1 MKKYTVIILLLNFL
15 NNKRQQ
21 RSCQIDNK
29 TLLYEKI
36 SKKLKKMFSKIVAAS
51 FAASAVQALEWEAPF
66 ARKRLGELSMKMPG
80 LGELSAK
87 APTFARP
94 DVMMR
99 PNFAGPEAP
108 AQFDRFDKPDQFKG
122 LGKAAPFNAFG
133 YANMDLPEVQHAPAK
148 MMPDR
153 QFGLQEGFG
162 FGMKRNFEIPPTAT
176 KFESPLGMFQGD
188 RVPFMKGARP
198 TQPAARFNRF
208 TISSLDDLSEPT
220 EAPKM
225 EKPEGLNFNRS
236 DDSRASI
243 WSYGDNI
250 SPRLYNSE
258 RKGFEYEPEPYMSFG
273 YINDERYSDGYYND
287 DYCGDGYCGD
297 AYDRGMFRG
306 HGYNR
311 GMIHGDGYDR
321 GMFRGDGYDH
331 GLFHEDDYDSVTFR
345 DDDYDTVAFHG
356 DDYDHGLF
364 RGDDY
369 DSVTF
374 HGDDYDH
381 GLFLEDDYDSV
392 KFRGDDY
399 DRVTFRGD
407 DYDHGLFREDHYAS
421 GTFRGDDYDHG
432 LFHGDDYDTAM
443 FRGDDFDSV
452 TFRDADYGVGTFRGD
467 DYDSGL
473 FRGDDYDSGT
483 FADNGYYGRDP
494 FVGAGSFRR
503 NRRSCYKNGFNCN
516 DW

>member
-1 MKKYTVIILLLNFL
+1 
-15 NNKRQQ
+15 
-21 RSCQIDNK
+21 
-29 TLLYEKI
+29 
-36 SKKLKKMFSKIVAAS
+36 
-51 FAASAVQALEWEAPF
+51 
-66 ARKRLGELSMKMPG
+66 
-80 LGELSAK
+80 
-87 APTFARP
+87 
-94 DVMMR
+94 
-99 PNFAGPEAP
+99 
-108 AQFDRFDKPDQFKG
+108 
-122 LGKAAPFNAFG
+122 
-133 YANMDLPEVQHAPAK
+133 
-148 MMPDR
+148 
-153 QFGLQEGFG
+153 
-162 FGMKRNFEIPPTAT
+162 
-176 KFESPLGMFQGD
+176 
-188 RVPFMKGARP
+188 MKGARP

-258 RKGFEYEPEPYMSFG
+258 RKGFEYEPEPYMSFS

-297 AYDRGMFRG
+297 A
-306 HGYNR
+306 
-311 GMIHGDGYDR
+311 YDR

-369 DSVTF
+369 D
-374 HGDDYDH
+374 
-381 GLFLEDDYDSV
+381 
-392 KFRGDDY
+392 
-399 DRVTFRGD
+399 
-407 DYDHGLFREDHYAS
+407 HGLFR
-421 GTFRGDDYDHG
+421 
-432 LFHGDDYDTAM
+432 GDDYDTAM
-443 FRGDDFDSV
+443 FRGDD
-452 TFRDADYGVGTFRGD
+452 
-467 DYDSGL
+467 YDT
-473 FRGDDYDSGT
+473 GT